1 MKKLIPYLI
10 FSLVWLHSLPMLANL
25 QQAPSLAEEAP
36 VGLSQPLGLAVL
48 DLEANQA
55 DPALTAA
62 LGDLLRLQ
70 LYAMPGIRMIERVRM
85 TDVLKEQNF
94 QLSPHCGDSY
104 TCLKE
109 AGRILGVNRL
119 VIGTVNRV
127 GSLYSIH
134 LRLVDVQTAE
144 LAGVALVQCACGP
157 EEILTRTSLELSHQ
171 LALALYSKMPTG
183 SLLIDSQ
190 PSGAEVILKDK
201 KLGVTP
207 LKLPKVFAGEH
218 EILIRKENYLPISQT
233 VQLLPNTPPQSHRF
247 VLTHGKDVGYLS
259 LNTVPAGAHLKINGQ
274 PQGPSPIKRLP
285 LPAGFHQL
293 EVSLP
298 GYKTQTQSL
307 LLEAGQEMPVQTIL
321 FSSQQPAKGSVHI
334 SGEFKGADVWI
345 NQKKVGKVPLSLSLS
360 PGPYQLELKKQ
371 GYQTWQENL
380 QIESENT
387 LELRPELQREEPHWG
402 IMIGVFSGLLLV
414 LVGSLLQR
422 GPGQGLQRADMYVT
436 QQ

>member
-1 MKKLIPYLI
+1 MNKMIPYLI
-10 FSLVWLHSLPMLANL
+10 FSLIWLHALPLLA
-25 QQAPSLAEEAP
+25 ARHTPSLVDEAP
-36 VGLSQPLGLAVL
+36 VGLSRPLGLAVL

-119 VIGTVNRV
+119 VVGTVNRV

-157 EEILTRTSLELSHQ
+157 EEILTRISLELSRQ
-171 LALALYSKMPTG
+171 LASALYNQMPTS
-183 SLLIDSQ
+183 SLEIVSQ
-190 PSGAEVILKDK
+190 PPGAEVILKAQ

-207 LKLPKVFAGEH
+207 LKLPKVVAGEQ
-218 EILIRKENYLPISQT
+218 EILIRKENHLPISHKI
-233 VQLLPNTPPQSHRF
+233 QLMPNTPQSHRF

-259 LNTVPAGAHLKINGQ
+259 LNTSPAGAQLKIDGQ
-274 PQGPSPIKRLP
+274 PQGPSPLKSQP
-285 LPAGFHQL
+285 LPAGFHQV

-298 GYKTQTQSL
+298 GYTTQTQSL
-307 LLEAGQEMPVQTIL
+307 FLEAGQEMSVQTTL
-321 FSSQQPAKGSVHI
+321 LLSQPAKGALHI
-334 SGEFKGADVWI
+334 AGEFMGAEVWL
-345 NQKKVGKVPLSLSLS
+345 NQKQVGKVPLSLSLS
-360 PGPYQLELKKQ
+360 PGEYQVEIKKT
-371 GYQTWQENL
+371 GYQTWQNSI

-387 LELRPELQREEPHWG
+387 LEMRPELKREEPHWG
-402 IMIGVFSGLLLV
+402 IMIGVFSSLLLI
-414 LVGSLLQR
+414 LAGSLLQR
-422 GPGQGLQRADMYVT
+422 GPGQGLQRADMYIT
-436 QQ
+436 QNGF

>member
-1 MKKLIPYLI
+1 MKRIIQYLV
-10 FSLVWLHSLPMLANL
+10 FSLVWIHALPLLAA
-25 QQAPSLAEEAP
+25 QQHLPSIAEEVP
-36 VGLSQPLGLAVL
+36 VGMSQPMGLAVL

-94 QLSPHCGDSY
+94 QLSPQCGDSY

-157 EEILTRTSLELSHQ
+157 EEILTRISLDLTRQ
-171 LALALYSKMPTG
+171 LASALYSKMPTG
-183 SLLIDSQ
+183 SLEIDSQ
-190 PSGAEVILKDK
+190 PPGAEVILKDQK
-201 KLGVTP
+201 IGLTP
-207 LKLPKVFAGEH
+207 LKLPKVLAGEQ
-218 EILIRKENYLPISQT
+218 EILIRKENYLPVSQKI
-233 VQLLPNTPPQSHRF
+233 QLLPSTAQSHRF
-247 VLTHGKDVGYLS
+247 VLTNGKEVGYLS
-259 LNTVPAGAHLKINGQ
+259 LQSAPAGAQLKIDGQ
-274 PQGPSPIKRLP
+274 SQGPSPLMRLP

-307 LLEAGQEMPVQTIL
+307 FLEAGQDLPVETTL
-321 FSSQQPAKGSVHI
+321 LSLKPAKGAVHI
-334 SGEFKGADVWI
+334 AGEFTGAEVWI
-345 NQKKVGKVPLSLSLS
+345 DQKKRGKLPLTLSLP
-360 PGPYQLELKKQ
+360 PGEYQVEIKKQ
-371 GYQTWQENL
+371 GYQTWQNSL
-380 QIESENT
+380 QIQSENT
-387 LELRPELQREEPHWG
+387 LELQPQLQREEPHWG
-402 IMIGVFSGLLLV
+402 IMIGVFSSLLLI
-414 LVGSLLQR
+414 LAGSLLQR
-422 GPGQGLQRADMYVT
+422 GSGQGMQRADMYIT
-436 QQ
+436 HQ

>member
-1 MKKLIPYLI
+1 MKNIISYLI
-10 FSLVWLHSLPMLANL
+10 FSLVWLHTLPMLANL
-25 QQAPSLAEEAP
+25 PHTPSLAEEAP
-36 VGLSQPLGLAVL
+36 VGLSQSLGLAVL
-48 DLEANQA
+48 DFEANQA

-144 LAGVALVQCACGP
+144 LAGVALVQCVCGP
-157 EEILTRTSLELSHQ
+157 EEILTRTSIELSRQ

-190 PSGAEVILKDK
+190 PPGAEVILKDK

-207 LKLPKVFAGEH
+207 LKLPKVLAGEQ
-218 EILIRKENYLPISQT
+218 EILIRKENYLPLSQK
-233 VQLLPNTPPQSHRF
+233 VQLLPNTPQSHRF
-247 VLTHGKDVGYLS
+247 VLTHGKEVGYLS
-259 LNTVPAGAHLKINGQ
+259 LNTFPAGAHLKIDGQ
-274 PQGPSPIKRLP
+274 PQGPSPLKRLP
-285 LPAGFHQL
+285 LPAGFHQI

-298 GYKTQTQSL
+298 GYTTQTQSL
-307 LLEAGQEMPVQTIL
+307 FLEAGQEMPVQTTL
-321 FSSQQPAKGSVHI
+321 LSSQPAKGGVHI
-334 SGEFKGADVWI
+334 AGEFRGAEVWL
-345 NQKKVGKVPLSLSLS
+345 NQKQVGKVPLSLSLS
-360 PGPYQLELKKQ
+360 PGEYQLEVKQ
-371 GYQTWQENL
+371 VGYQTWQNSL

-387 LELRPELQREEPHWG
+387 LEMRPELQREEPHWG
-402 IMIGVFSGLLLV
+402 IMIGVFSSLLLI
-414 LVGSLLQR
+414 LAGSLLQR
-422 GPGQGLQRADMYVT
+422 GPGQGLQRADMYIT